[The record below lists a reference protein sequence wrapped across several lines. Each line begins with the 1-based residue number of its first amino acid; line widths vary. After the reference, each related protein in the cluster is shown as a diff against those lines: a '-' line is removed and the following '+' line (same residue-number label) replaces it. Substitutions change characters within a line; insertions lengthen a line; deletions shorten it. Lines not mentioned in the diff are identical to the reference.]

1 MRKFATAALFLVIL
15 GASFLLIACE
25 DCQHT
30 QETVTVIAPTCDK
43 EGYTLHQCTS
53 CDEEYKTDTLP
64 ALGHTL
70 KEETVAPTCIDE
82 GYTVYRCD
90 CGYHYKGNFSAP
102 QGHRYES
109 QVVAPTCE
117 KEGYDEQLCSVCGH
131 SLKSNFVSA
140 KGHTFASAVYAP
152 TCSEEGYTEYSC
164 HVCKQTY
171 RADYIASHGH
181 DLVTVAS
188 IHPTA
193 TESGLLTQKCN
204 TCSFTYTNYLLYS
217 QVFPGAYIQN
227 SRVLAKGIDVSC
239 YQHKETANG
248 FAPLDWTAIKNA
260 GFEFAILKAG
270 STPRTDS
277 NGNPKGGMDP
287 VFEMNYRDAKAAG
300 IELGVYYYTYANTV
314 EGAKADAQYLLTWLD
329 GKQFEYPIYFDL
341 EDDDIATSE
350 APVPAEK
357 KALLTECCMAFVNT
371 LRDAG
376 YYGALYTNNN
386 WLVYI
391 LETETIKGYCDI
403 WYARY
408 PRTST
413 ALVSVDDND
422 FTWNVTSYG
431 GRYGM
436 WQYTQWGT
444 IENCGMDQNVDFNYA
459 YKDYPAFIKRLG
471 FNGYMPQ

>member
-1 MRKFATAALFLVIL
+1 MKKLAPILLFCLFL
-15 GASFLLIACE
+15 LLSLCLVSCE
-25 DCQHT
+25 DCAHAQMS
-30 QETVTVIAPTCDK
+30 VSVIAPSCDQ
-43 EGYTLHQCTS
+43 EGYTLHQCDK
-53 CDEEYKTDTLP
+53 CDYEYKTDALP
-64 ALGHTL
+64 ATGHTM
-70 KEETVAPTCIDE
+70 EERTVAPTCAEE
-82 GYTVYRCD
+82 GYTEYTCT
-90 CGYHYKGNFSAP
+90 CGYQYKGSFLP
-102 QGHRYES
+102 PCGHTYEVS
-109 QVVAPTCE
+109 TIAATCVN
-117 KEGYDEQLCSVCGH
+117 EGYKEQLCSACGH
-131 SLKSNFVSA
+131 SLKSDFVSA
-140 KGHTFASAVYAP
+140 TGHAFRSTVYSP
-152 TCSEEGYTEYSC
+152 TCSEDGYTEYAC
-164 HVCKQTY
+164 NDCDQTY
-171 RADYIASHGH
+171 RSDYVACLGH
-181 DLVTVAS
+181 DLETVAS
-188 IHPTA
+188 IHPTI
-193 TESGLLTQKCN
+193 TENGLLTQKCN
-204 TCSFTYTNYLLYS
+204 VCAFTYTNYLLYS
-217 QVFPGAYIQN
+217 QVYPGAYIQN

-239 YQHKETANG
+239 YQHEETATG
-248 FAPLDWTAIKNA
+248 FAPLDWSEIKKA
-260 GFEFAILKAG
+260 GFDFAILKAG

-277 NGNPKGGMDP
+277 KGNPQGGMDP

-300 IELGVYYYTYANTV
+300 IELGVYYYTYADTV
-314 EGAKADAQYLLTWLD
+314 AGAKADAEYLLSWLD

-350 APVPAEK
+350 APVSPEK
-357 KALLTECCMAFVNT
+357 KALLTECCMAFVDT
-371 LRDAG
+371 LRNAG

-413 ALVSVDDND
+413 ALVSVTDDD
-422 FTWNVTSYG
+422 FTWNAERYG